1 MCRDYLNE
9 VTDLV
14 LCAGSD
20 KSLEVFDMNVGQ
32 TVRTIPNVHSRV
44 AHVVKQN
51 EVCLNKYFEL
61 QQNGCTVIY
70 SSTDIK
76 NVQMQL

>member
-1 MCRDYLNE
+1 VCRDYLNE
-9 VTDLV
+9 TKDLV

-32 TVRTIPNVHSRV
+32 TARIIPNVHSRV

-51 EVCLNKYFEL
+51 EVRLNKYFEL
-61 QQNGCTVIY
+61 QQNRCTV
-70 SSTDIK
+70 S
-76 NVQMQL
+76 